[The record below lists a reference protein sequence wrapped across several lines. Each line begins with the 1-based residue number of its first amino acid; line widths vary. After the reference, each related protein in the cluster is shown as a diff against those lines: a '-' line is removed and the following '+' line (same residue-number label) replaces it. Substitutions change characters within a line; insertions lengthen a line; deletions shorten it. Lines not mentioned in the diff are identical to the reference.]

1 MEGIDELGLTR
12 AQRSRI
18 NRARHAAEREA
29 ERQRQ
34 EATRAA
40 RAAERA
46 EARRA
51 NRAAWWAR
59 YGMAAPEARE
69 ASEIA
74 PDARESPSADPAA
87 AAPEA
92 SEGMPRTALMRS
104 CADVEDG
111 RTWDVLGRD
120 GNRYTAYEVEGGVRV
135 VLPDGMGYEVPTLAD
150 ASDLVDLA
158 ISASMDAV
166 AGFEAGRSYTDST
179 GCATPVEV
187 VRVSGDGSEVTYRLG
202 SRTHRARVS
211 RASGRAEF
219 VAGGRGRY
227 AVRIRADRAA

>member
-1 MEGIDELGLTR
+1 
-12 AQRSRI
+12 
-18 NRARHAAEREA
+18 
-29 ERQRQ
+29 
-34 EATRAA
+34 
-40 RAAERA
+40 
-46 EARRA
+46 
-51 NRAAWWAR
+51 
-59 YGMAAPEARE
+59 
-69 ASEIA
+69 
-74 PDARESPSADPAA
+74 
-87 AAPEA
+87 
-92 SEGMPRTALMRS
+92 MRS
-104 CADVEDG
+104 CADVEAG